1 MLATPELD
9 ARIQGHQ
16 RNLDALMQ
24 RFTDQHP
31 DVIGVRRLIADLET
45 QKEQELAELRK
56 AAEAAGDDGASS
68 GNPVIQELN
77 RMLATTEV
85 QVSALR
91 GRINELGNRFEE
103 ARVAVRS
110 TPQLQ
115 AELAGMNREYQLV
128 KRSYDTLVSRRQ
140 QATMSGELET
150 AAGADFRLIEPPRV
164 TPKPVSPNR
173 LLLLPLALLAGVGAG
188 LAVAFLGSQ
197 LRPVFLDANDL
208 RHKTGLPMLGV
219 VSIVMGDTDRRRER
233 MDRLRFIGASGSLVL
248 LFGIGLAAMAV
259 MNAR

>member
-1 MLATPELD
+1 MIA
-9 ARIQGHQ
+9 
-16 RNLDALMQ
+16 
-24 RFTDQHP
+24 
-31 DVIGVRRLIADLET
+31 VRRQMAELET

-56 AAEAAGDDGASS
+56 AAEAAGGDVASS

-103 ARVAVRS
+103 AREAVRT

-115 AELAGMNREYQLV
+115 AELAGMNREYQLF
-128 KRSYDTLVSRRQ
+128 KRSYDTLVARRQ
-140 QATMSGELET
+140 QATMSGELES

-164 TPKPVSPNR
+164 SPKPVSPNR
-173 LLLLPLALLAGVGAG
+173 LALLPLALLAGVGAG
-188 LAVAFLGSQ
+188 MGLAFLGSQ

-219 VSIVMGDTDRRRER
+219 VSIVMADTDRRRER
-233 MDRLRFIGASGSLVL
+233 MDKLRFIGASGSLFL
-248 LFGIGLAAMAV
+248 LFGVGLAAMTV